1 MALCLIQKELPY
13 GEKSSRRSICR
24 IADNMFRFW
33 YRFVPENSSIIAR
46 GAADL
51 AYRRIAPHLSHYI
64 GAVFEDICKQYLWK
78 LLVEG
83 LSPIEFSDLGRWRGT
98 DPSTHS
104 QTEID
109 LMGEQGKATALFAEC
124 KWTQENA
131 DTSVLQTLVN
141 RSRFFHYRHV
151 HFFLFP
157 KTGFTSGCRNAAE
170 EIGSV
175 TLVTYKEMLDLFQNL

>member
-1 MALCLIQKELPY
+1 RRIKPWSTVLQSVPLNICSTYSKTLMALCLIQKEIPY
-13 GEKSSRRSICR
+13 GIYSSRRSICR

-109 LMGEQGKATALFAEC
+109 LMGEQGK
-124 KWTQENA
+124 
-131 DTSVLQTLVN
+131 
-141 RSRFFHYRHV
+141 
-151 HFFLFP
+151 
-157 KTGFTSGCRNAAE
+157 
-170 EIGSV
+170 
-175 TLVTYKEMLDLFQNL
+175 